1 MKKYD
6 ASDCL
11 LEVYQKLFFMGKVRS
26 RRDFAKKTGLLPAT
40 VNEIVAK
47 RQNVTTTQIY
57 KICTAFPEIQPNDFF
72 KLPNKKEVNT
82 NIINGNNNHDNVQND
97 LGSIKELIAEKDKQI
112 NLLIEMLAQSK
123 GQ

>member
-11 LEVYQKLFFMGKVRS
+11 LEIYQKLFFMGKVRS
-26 RRDFAKKTGLLPAT
+26 RRDFAQKTGLLPAT

-47 RQNVTTTQIY
+47 RQNVTVTQIY
-57 KICTAFPEIQPNDFF
+57 KICMAFPEIQPNDFF
-72 KLPNKKEVNT
+72 KLPNTKEAT
-82 NIINGNNNHDNVQND
+82 NIIQGNNNHDNVQND

-112 NLLIEMLAQSK
+112 NLLIEMLAKSK
-123 GQ
+123 EQ